1 MSCVHFETLTL
12 AEGALAE
19 PVAALLREALSL
31 PAVLGGWSGAPA
43 AASVNGGD
51 LVLRATFAGDA
62 ACLDWLGDPFWRG
75 PATLRALSAVAG
87 RNSIRY
93 RPGTGRS
100 RDGGED
106 GVWRGLVFAVSPDAG
121 EAAVARLEAALLRMP
136 THIDDIRSWRLSRAS
151 AASGER
157 CWTHMWEQ
165 AFDDVAAPR
174 GRYLTDPIHWGH
186 VDAWFDVEHPDW
198 IVDPRVIH
206 CIAPAG
212 DAITP

>member
-1 MSCVHFETLTL
+1 MTCVYFETLTL
-12 AEGALAE
+12 GGGGSAE
-19 PVAALLREALSL
+19 PVAALLREALAL
-31 PAVLGGWSGAPA
+31 RGVRGGWSGVPL

-51 LVLRATFAGDA
+51 LALRAGFADEA
-62 ACLDWLGDPFWRG
+62 ACLGWLGDPFWRR
-75 PATLRALSAVAG
+75 PETRRVLSSVAA

-100 RDGGED
+100 RAGGAG

-136 THIDDIRSWRLSRAS
+136 AHIDDIRAWRLSRAL
-151 AASGER
+151 AADGER
-157 CWTHMWEQ
+157 RWTHMWEQ
-165 AFDDVAAPR
+165 AFDDVAPLR

-198 IVDPRVIH
+198 IVDPFLIH
-206 CIAPAG
+206 CIAAAG
-212 DAITP
+212 DAIAP